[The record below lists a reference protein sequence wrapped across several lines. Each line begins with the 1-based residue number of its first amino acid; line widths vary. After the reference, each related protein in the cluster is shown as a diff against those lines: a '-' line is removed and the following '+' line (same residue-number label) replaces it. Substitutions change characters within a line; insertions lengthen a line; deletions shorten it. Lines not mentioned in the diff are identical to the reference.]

1 MCKRNGKTIAH
12 LLLHSPVARDV
23 DYDDFTI
30 WGSLVY
36 AMGVVELLASW
47 LSKFNRHKNVV
58 IWSMICLKGMRD

>member
-12 LLLHSPVARDV
+12 LLLHCPVAIDV
-23 DYDDFTI
+23 DYDVFTI

-58 IWSMICLKGMRD
+58 IWSMICLKGMKD